1 MLYLSIS
8 PVHPVHPATPAG
20 LLVAAPSRP
29 PAPGPPVAGAPAPA
43 GRRAVPGE
51 GVPHP
56 VEMWLQGII
65 NGHIFLL
72 LAIEAHLELLVTNA
86 VPQRKMATA
95 MAARSPLPPE
105 LDLCDMACSG
115 RGCSSRWRAARTCS
129 GRGCSSS
136 GPGGWGSQ
144 RPAALRQHRSWLLRE
159 RREGMEKRERKKN
172 TAENGLRLR
181 QT

>member
-1 MLYLSIS
+1 M
-8 PVHPVHPATPAG
+8 
-20 LLVAAPSRP
+20 
-29 PAPGPPVAGAPAPA
+29 PAPA
-43 GRRAVPGE
+43 GRRAVLGE

-115 RGCSSRWRAARTCS
+115 RGCSSQGRRQGGRAGAR
-129 GRGCSSS
+129 
-136 GPGGWGSQ
+136 P
-144 RPAALRQHRSWLLRE
+144 P
-159 RREGMEKRERKKN
+159 
-172 TAENGLRLR
+172 
-181 QT
+181 